1 MTKPLQDSTALVV
14 GVGGLGGPACLQLG
28 TAGVGRILLVDDGAV
43 ELADLTRQPLL
54 GEADVGQRKAAAAAR
69 RLAALFPRLRVEGL
83 DQRLD
88 ASSAPALLASTDV
101 VADCS
106 GHFATMFLLNDTAVG
121 AGKALVHGAAVGLT
135 AHVLTVIPGSA
146 GCLRCLFEGPPPLG
160 AVLGPARIGLFG
172 PLAGFAGALV
182 GREAVRLLSGEAP
195 AHAGLLLEY
204 EARSAR
210 TRTVPVRRRPGCAGC
225 AAVAAPPRPMDL
237 PGPGAPG

>member
-1 MTKPLQDSTALVV
+1 MTKPLQDSTVLVV
-14 GVGGLGGPACLQLG
+14 GAGGLGAPACLQLA
-28 TAGVGRILLVDDGAV
+28 TAGVGRIVLCDDGAV
-43 ELADLTRQPLL
+43 EPADLTWQPLL
-54 GEADVGQRKAAAAAR
+54 GEADVGRRKAAASAR

-88 ASSAPALLASTDV
+88 ASCASALLASADV

-135 AHVLTVIPGSA
+135 AHVLTVLPGTT
-146 GCLRCLFEGPPPLG
+146 GCLRCLFEGPPPPG
-160 AVLGPARIGLFG
+160 AALGPARIGVFG

-182 GREAVRLLSGEAP
+182 GREAIRLLGGEAS

-210 TRTVPVRRRPGCAGC
+210 TRTVPIRRRPGCTGC
-225 AAVAAPPRPMDL
+225 AAVSASAPPMNQ
-237 PGPGAPG
+237 PGAEEPG